1 MHADRQSSRS
11 RTDPTTPGPA
21 CSPLRRLS
29 IVCDVTSS
37 SLPPV
42 TPPGRRAFRSLA
54 VTIVP
59 GAARLDAEGW
69 LDVEARIEAAL
80 RTRPPRLRRG
90 LRLLVLALEWGPLL
104 RHGRRFSS
112 LDAARRTEIL
122 DRVQRS
128 SALLLRRGFWGLRTL
143 VLLGY
148 YGRSEVRRSVGY
160 RADPGGW
167 AALMGDLPHDSDDVP
182 NGADGGGSGS

>member
-1 MHADRQSSRS
+1 M
-11 RTDPTTPGPA
+11 T
-21 CSPLRRLS
+21 SPPLA
-29 IVCDVTSS
+29 
-37 SLPPV
+37 PV
-42 TPPGRRAFRSLA
+42 IPPGRRAFRSLA

-69 LDVEARIEAAL
+69 QDVEARIEAAL

-90 LRLLVLALEWGPLL
+90 LRLLVLALEWSPLL
-104 RHGRRFSS
+104 RHRRRFSR
-112 LDAARRTEIL
+112 LDDARRIQTL

-128 SALLLRRGFWGLRTL
+128 PNLLLRRGFWGLRTL

-160 RADPGGW
+160 RADPAGW
-167 AALMGDLPHDSDDVP
+167 AALMGDFPTGP
-182 NGADGGGSGS
+182 EDGIEGGS

>member
-1 MHADRQSSRS
+1 MTSPPLAPLAP
-11 RTDPTTPGPA
+11 PTP
-21 CSPLRRLS
+21 PLRGAL
-29 IVCDVTSS
+29 
-37 SLPPV
+37 
-42 TPPGRRAFRSLA
+42 RSLA

-80 RTRPPRLRRG
+80 RTRPPRLKRQ

-104 RHGRRFSS
+104 RHGRRFSR
-112 LDAARRTEIL
+112 LDSARRTEIL
-122 DRVQRS
+122 DGVQRS
-128 SALLLRRGFWGLRTL
+128 STPLLRRGFWGLRTL

-148 YGRSEVRRSVGY
+148 YGRPDIRRSIGY

-167 AALMGDLPHDSDDVP
+167 AALMGDLTDRSDDMP
-182 NGADGGGSGS
+182 DESDEWPGGGT